1 MPEKTSATPPKSIVM
16 IGATGAVGTE
26 ALKPLVALDE
36 IGNIT
41 LLVRSK
47 SSVESDKITQ
57 HVVDVL
63 DPETYLP
70 HLSGH
75 DVAISTFGVGEPSK
89 ISKEDFLRIDKDAVL
104 DFATHCK
111 EAGVRHFQSL
121 GSVGV
126 NSKSSQYYLKAK
138 GELEDGIV
146 ALGFS
151 RVSLFHPSMIL
162 TPNNRYGFMQGILL
176 ALTPWLTPLLIGSWR
191 KYRGVKVERL
201 GRAIA
206 NNVATAGSG
215 TEVLEWDDFEA
226 LN

>member
-1 MPEKTSATPPKSIVM
+1 MPSSKSKSIIM

-26 ALKPLVALDE
+26 ALKRLIDLNEV
-36 IGNIT
+36 GKIT

-47 SSVESDKITQ
+47 SPIESDKITQ

-63 DPETYLP
+63 NPETYLA
-70 HLSGH
+70 HISGH
-75 DVAISTFGVGEPSK
+75 DVAISTFGVGEPTK
-89 ISKEDFLRIDKDAVL
+89 ISKEEFVKIDRDAVL
-104 DFATHCK
+104 SFATHCK
-111 EAGVRHFQSL
+111 EAGIEHFQSL

-126 NSKSSQYYLKAK
+126 NAKSSQYYLKAK

-162 TPNNRYGFMQGILL
+162 TPNNRYGFSQG
-176 ALTPWLTPLLIGSWR
+176 LTLKIWPLLTPLLFGPMR
-191 KYRGVKVERL
+191 KLRGIKVERL

-206 NNVATAGSG
+206 NNLAVEGSG

>member
-1 MPEKTSATPPKSIVM
+1 MPNPNSKSVII

-26 ALKPLVALDE
+26 ALKRLVVMNE
-36 IGNIT
+36 VGKIT

-47 SSVESDKITQ
+47 SPVESDKITQ

-63 DPETYLP
+63 DPVTYQV

-75 DVAISTFGVGEPSK
+75 DIAISTFGVGEPTK
-89 ISKEDFLRIDKDAVL
+89 ISKEDFIKIDRDTVL
-104 DFATHCK
+104 SFARLCK
-111 EAGVRHFQSL
+111 EAGITHFQSL

-126 NSKSSQYYLKAK
+126 DSKSSQYYLKAK

-162 TPNNRYGFMQGILL
+162 TPSNRYGLSQGLTL
-176 ALTPWLTPLLIGSWR
+176 AIWPILTPLLMGPLR
-191 KYRGVKVERL
+191 KLRGIKVKRL

-206 NNVATAGSG
+206 NNIATNGNG
-215 TEVLEWDDFEA
+215 VEVLEWDEFEA

>member
-1 MPEKTSATPPKSIVM
+1 MLNSKSKSVIM

-26 ALKPLVALDE
+26 ALNRLVQMDE
-36 IGNIT
+36 IGRIT

-47 SSVESDKITQ
+47 SPVESNKITQ

-63 DPETYLP
+63 NPETYQA

-75 DVAISTFGVGEPSK
+75 DVAISTFGVGEPTK
-89 ISKEDFLRIDKDAVL
+89 ISKEDFIKIDRDAVL
-104 DFATHCK
+104 SFARLCK
-111 EAGVRHFQSL
+111 DAGIQHFQSL

-126 NSKSSQYYLKAK
+126 HSKSSQYYLKAK
-138 GELEDGIV
+138 GELEDGIE

-162 TPNNRYGFMQGILL
+162 TPHNRYGLTQGLTL
-176 ALTPWLTPLLIGSWR
+176 AIWPILTPLLMGPLR
-191 KYRGVKVERL
+191 KLRGIKVERL

-206 NNVATAGSG
+206 NNVATSG
-215 TEVLEWDDFEA
+215 NGIEVLEWDEF
-226 LN
+226 